1 VAQIR
6 RKSPCPCGSGKKY
19 KNCCIAN
26 APAAPVAPVAEL
38 ARAREQTSPEP
49 LEDDLDALSN
59 SIVDLIDHKR
69 LDEALAACDRL
80 HRDYPEVID
89 WLERYAMV
97 HEARGEWPV
106 AADYYRRA
114 LAFTQQP
121 EQRDGFDE
129 DGRAYYRRKIAETE
143 ARAAAR

>member
-19 KNCCIAN
+19 KNCCLAT
-26 APAAPVAPVAEL
+26 AQAQPVAEL
-38 ARAREQTSPEP
+38 TRAREQPSPALP
-49 LEDDLDALSN
+49 EDDLDALSN

-97 HEARGEWPV
+97 HEARGDWPV

-129 DGRAYYRRKIAETE
+129 EGRAYYRRKIAEAE